1 MIIVFPFQQNQA
13 TQSLQLV
20 KIFSNSNGGANFF
33 ANGVW
38 MLNSG
43 CAQARIF
50 FKLLHL
56 CTNENTW
63 MEMFCLDKFS
73 IYKQTDR
80 EQLH

>member
-38 MLNSG
+38 MLMK
-43 CAQARIF
+43 IV
-50 FKLLHL
+50 LLISAL
-56 CTNENTW
+56 Y
-63 MEMFCLDKFS
+63 KFYY
-73 IYKQTDR
+73 ILLYYYNAK
-80 EQLH
+80 